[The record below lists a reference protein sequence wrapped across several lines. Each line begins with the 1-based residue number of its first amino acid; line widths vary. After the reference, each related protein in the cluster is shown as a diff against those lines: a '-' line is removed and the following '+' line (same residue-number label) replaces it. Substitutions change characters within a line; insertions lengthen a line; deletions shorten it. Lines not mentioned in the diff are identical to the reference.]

1 MNSNVDTF
9 LKIGDSHKVCEDYVL
24 CGDLPDSKKYL
35 IVSDG
40 CSGSEN
46 TEMGSRILAHTAK
59 KFIID
64 HFKDRNAMPFPK
76 QSYMGTS
83 IIHMSKL
90 TADMLYLDTEC
101 LDATLVIGILDPE
114 RNWFRVYLYGD
125 GVIVTRNEDDQIKII
140 ENEFSSVDGK
150 INNAPYY
157 LSYQLDARRMGL
169 YHAMRMEQIIRTRV
183 FRPDGQEKQ
192 EYGQMTQIADDAQQY
207 AYDFLS
213 PIILDR
219 STDKYKTILLCS
231 DGFSSFIQP
240 GDNGMEP
247 SNPLITA
254 QEFTAFKNIRGQ
266 FLKRRVKR
274 ALRDLEQNYGSS
286 HYDDL
291 SVAGI
296 TFFEE

>member
-1 MNSNVDTF
+1 MNSNIDTF

-24 CGDLPDSKKYL
+24 CGELSDGKKYL

-64 HFKDRNAMPFPK
+64 HFKYKNPFPK

-101 LDATLVIGILDPE
+101 LDATLIIGIFDPE
-114 RNWFRVYLYGD
+114 RNWFLVFMYGD

-192 EYGQMTQIADDAQQY
+192 EYGQMHQIADDAQQY